1 MLPLRKLAIIDGD
14 KYRDEYSINFDG
26 TDAYIKT
33 GQSANSTNITIAAW
47 IKVPA
52 TTGTQSIFDNRE
64 SLNDGAFLYVN
75 SDEELVFRINSTVG
89 TAVSIETD
97 KWVHVAAKWGGSTMR
112 TYING
117 VEVASDSVSGSMSV
131 ATGSSIGK
139 IHYHDSGYFEGNIS
153 EVAVYNSDLHHSKIK
168 ALYNEGVPVN
178 HLELSTRGN
187 LLSWWRMGDGI
198 YDDSL
203 SNGFL
208 VTDMANTTIGS
219 DMVTNGGFD
228 ADNSWDKS
236 GEWVIGSGVASLD
249 GSQPSWEALQN
260 NADGASR
267 DMDINTA
274 HRVKYTYTRSAG
286 AVQYKDGG
294 GEVTTHSSGTG
305 GSEDLVHVS
314 GGTYWYFTA
323 NSTFVGTLD
332 NIEIYRLSGSPG
344 VMTNMALTDYTRD
357 SVQ

>member
-1 MLPLRKLAIIDGD
+1 MFTSRRITVMSGD
-14 KYRDEYSINFDG
+14 EYRDEHSINFDG

-97 KWVHVAAKWGGSTMR
+97 KWVHVVGKWGGSTMR

-117 VEVASDSVSGSMSV
+117 VQVASDSVSGSMSV

-153 EVAVYNSDLHHSKIK
+153 EVAVYNSDLDLNNVK
-168 ALYNEGVPVN
+168 ALYNEGRPVN
-178 HLELSTRGN
+178 HLELLTRGN

-198 YDDSL
+198 YDNKL

-208 VTDMANTTIGS
+208 VTDMVNTTIES
-219 DMVTNGGFD
+219 DLVDNGGFD
-228 ADNSWDKS
+228 ADNSW
-236 GEWVIGSGVASLD
+236 GGNWTIGSGVASLD
-249 GSQPSWEALQN
+249 GSQSGFEALQN
-260 NADGASR
+260 NQDGASR
-267 DMDINTA
+267 DFDTNTA
-274 HRVKYTYTRSAG
+274 HMVKYTYTRSAG
-286 AVQYKDGG
+286 AIQYKEGG
-294 GEVTTHSSGTG
+294 GGGDIFTHNSGSG
-305 GSEDLVHVS
+305 ESIDAVHVS
-314 GGTYWYFTA
+314 EGTYWYFTA
-323 NSTFVGTLD
+323 NADFVGTID
-332 NIEIYRLSGSPG
+332 NIEIYPLNGSPG